1 MFKNLQ
7 IILAVLLMM
16 SACDSPPKKAQIA
29 FDREVQIDKELF
41 FGFNTEGKCIPFT
54 RTITNSGDTIQKIV
68 NKEYHKIDFPEDN
81 KLYCYIETQCSV
93 PMKISVFE
101 VAKLNDQELN
111 EKIITYTT
119 RFSNY
124 PKDQQLFI
132 SELMKINDAIITS
145 EEKQKRMERFFS
157 RKRSFSNWKFT
168 LSEKELEALLGTA
181 SWLDFTC
188 EDFNFRYS
196 IHNTVSEAFDHT
208 LGDESHDAK
217 IRSIEKKYKSY
228 EIGKQYT
235 LSGVI
240 NEDKYGFGIALKNPI
255 SIEIR

>member
-1 MFKNLQ
+1 MFKDIQ
-7 IILAVLLMM
+7 IIIAVLLI
-16 SACDSPPKKAQIA
+16 SACGNSPKKAQIA
-29 FDREVQIDKELF
+29 FDREVQIDNELF
-41 FGFNTEGKCIPFT
+41 FGYNTEGKCIPFT
-54 RTITNSGDTIQKIV
+54 RTISRSRDTIQKI
-68 NKEYHKIDFPEDN
+68 NHKEYHKIDFSEDN

-111 EKIITYTT
+111 KKIITHTA

-132 SELMKINDAIITS
+132 SELMKINDAIITR
-145 EEKQKRMERFFS
+145 EEKQKRMEIFFS
-157 RKRSFSNWKFT
+157 HKRSFSDWKFT
-168 LSEKELEALLGTA
+168 LIDKEIEALLGSA
-181 SWLDFTC
+181 SWVDFTC
-188 EDFNFRYS
+188 EDFKFRFF

-217 IRSIEKKYKSY
+217 IHSIENKFKSY

-240 NEDKYGFGIALKNPI
+240 NEDKYGFSIALKNPI
-255 SIEIR
+255 SFEIY